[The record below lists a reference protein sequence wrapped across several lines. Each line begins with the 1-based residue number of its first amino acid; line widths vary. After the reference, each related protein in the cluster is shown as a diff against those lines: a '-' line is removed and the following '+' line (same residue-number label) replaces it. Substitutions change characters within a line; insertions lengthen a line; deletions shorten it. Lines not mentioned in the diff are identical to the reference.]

1 MAGRQSAEVR
11 RALRLIIDKGW
22 TAYAAAKKTGISQS
36 TISRNPQ
43 YRAFID
49 AKKKAGGVK

>member
-22 TAYAAAKKTGISQS
+22 TAYRAAKKTGISQS

-49 AKKKAGGVK
+49 AKRKNKE